1 MGYFKTLYAAELP
14 HRAIAVYMYL
24 KSRTDCNNTCYPAI
38 GTIAGDLNM
47 SRNTVQRAIKD
58 LEKAGFLVKE
68 QRWRK
73 NGGKSSLLFT
83 LK

>member
-1 MGYFKTLYAAELP
+1 MGYFTALYAAELP
-14 HRAIAVYMYL
+14 HRAVSVYMYL
-24 KSRTDCNNTCYPAI
+24 KNRTDKDNTCYPAI
-38 GTIAGDLNM
+38 GTIAKELSM

>member
-1 MGYFKTLYAAELP
+1 MGYFQSLYAANLP

-24 KSRTDCNNTCYPAI
+24 KSRTNQEGTCYPSI
-38 GTIAGDLNM
+38 GTIAKELNI
-47 SRNTVQRAIKD
+47 SSKTVQRAIKD
-58 LEKAGFLVKE
+58 LEKAGFLTKE
-68 QRWRK
+68 QRWRE

>member
-1 MGYFKTLYAAELP
+1 LGYFKNLYAADLP

-24 KSRTDCNNTCYPAI
+24 KSRTGKDNTCYPSI
-38 GTIAGDLNM
+38 GTIAKELNM

-58 LEKAGFLVKE
+58 LEKAGFLIKV
-68 QRWRK
+68 QRWRE